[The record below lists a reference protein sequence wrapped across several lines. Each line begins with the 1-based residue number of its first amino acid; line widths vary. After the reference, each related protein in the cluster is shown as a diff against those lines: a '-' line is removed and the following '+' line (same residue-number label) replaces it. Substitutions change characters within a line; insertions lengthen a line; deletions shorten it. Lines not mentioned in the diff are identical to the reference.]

1 MLISNHDCQILNG
14 SKKVKGLTKQEIVI
28 HVNPNKLIDYTIMW
42 AQTLIMHAT
51 SYGILFEGMILY
63 SLKVIIDLCEE
74 ITYYQ
79 LGW

>member
-1 MLISNHDCQILNG
+1 
-14 SKKVKGLTKQEIVI
+14 
-28 HVNPNKLIDYTIMW
+28 MW

-51 SYGILFEGMILY
+51 SYGILVEGMILY
-63 SLKVIIDLCEE
+63 PLKVTIDLWEE